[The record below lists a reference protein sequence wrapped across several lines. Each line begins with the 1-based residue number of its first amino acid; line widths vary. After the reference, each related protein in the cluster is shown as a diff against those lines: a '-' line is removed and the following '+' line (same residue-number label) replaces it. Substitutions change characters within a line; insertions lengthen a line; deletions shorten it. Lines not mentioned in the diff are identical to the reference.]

1 MTKEEL
7 IEFACELTGGNVK
20 DLSGDQMEKLTTI
33 MQRLA
38 VFGLDEFKSFG
49 QLCAIRADIDAAV
62 TAGTDD
68 LVVLRLTKEQCAFL
82 VTLIDRAIREHA

>member
-7 IEFACELTGGNVK
+7 IEFACEITGGNVR
-20 DLSGDQMEKLTTI
+20 DLTADQMKKLTTI

-38 VFGLDEFKSFG
+38 VFGSDEFKSFG
-49 QLCAIRADIDAAV
+49 QLCAIRTVITAAV

-68 LVVLRLTKEQCAFL
+68 LVVLRLTKEECAFL
-82 VTLIDRAIREHA
+82 IALIDRAIREHA